1 MKSKYNKKILIGIL
15 IIIQMLTVLFSINSI
30 QPLIPKKSSTINIEN
45 GNYRAEL
52 SNNEVDI
59 KSVMSN
65 LYNITKEIHPVGSK
79 ADIQVEQYIIEQL
92 EEMKVSYTEQQFKL
106 SYDEIYEQRLNNF
119 KKTKQST
126 YDGLAKKVDK
136 KYNSVDDYIRD
147 NSEYDNFEEFYKKE
161 VLEQYGCSTV
171 EELAQQSMEKTED
184 IIYKSILSNVIVK
197 LGNNNNKPAILVSV
211 HYDSDIN
218 SYGASDNGINVASAL
233 EMIRVLK
240 NGNIDNNVY
249 IIFTDGEEIMEGLW
263 GVRYFVKNSVIDDDI
278 ELVINLDNIGRSG
291 NLIMYQTSNGNY
303 KLLKSYLKSVKNE
316 YCYSIFQKLYEQGDF
331 ASTDANIYIE
341 NGYTVLNFALVGN
354 NENYHSQNDT
364 YENIEV
370 DTVKQVTNTLVGMVR
385 YYANNDIS
393 NLKSDENAFYFT
405 VVKGCTICC
414 KEEVNVI
421 LSIIL
426 IFISVIFEVISIK
439 KNGIKGENKIIV
451 YMSILTILS
460 ILSTIFVKDLTFI
473 FTIPL
478 LFILISRLI
487 KNENA
492 KNIYNIVTYLIYA
505 IMMLQLLSIVFI
517 GVIKYNKLII
527 PVIVFCLTILI
538 RYFIYIIP
546 KTKEIPDTICK

>member
-492 KNIYNIVTYLIYA
+492 KNIYNIVTYLMYA